1 MECVRPSAKVPMV
14 KQKDLAFVGDSKVL
28 AKAQSSF
35 QPREAHH
42 LEDTGLSLSSVLDL
56 ILKYT
61 YLEGAMTLAK
71 LMERSK
77 LSSTI
82 IHAMYRHIQ
91 KEQLC
96 DTRAMV
102 GDDYEISLSNKGR
115 SMAEVAFKKSHYAG
129 PAPVPLADYKQSVSA
144 QAPEITL
151 TAESLRAALS
161 DLVLPENVIREL
173 GAALMTGGAIML
185 YGSTGNG
192 KTSIA
197 ERLPG
202 IFGDDLI
209 YVPHAVEVSGQIIS
223 VYDPLIH
230 QTLNTYEHHVD
241 PRWVLCRRPM
251 VKVGG
256 EMRADMLE
264 PRVDEITRI
273 CVAPLQMKANTGIL
287 LIDDFGRQRIT
298 PRELLNRWIVP
309 LDRRTDVL
317 SLWSGVTFEIP
328 FEIIVVFATNLSLSD
343 LAEDAFL
350 RRLKNKI
357 KIEPLSEELFR
368 SLLTR
373 VCQEKGVPC
382 GPEMENHLT
391 QQVMVHAPDGFRA
404 CYPSDIVSIICGTAE
419 FEQRAPGFSTGDVD
433 RALQVY
439 FGL

>member
-1 MECVRPSAKVPMV
+1 VFAKT
-14 KQKDLAFVGDSKVL
+14 QT
-28 AKAQSSF
+28 SF

-42 LEDTGLSLSSVLDL
+42 LEDTGLSLSLVLDL
-56 ILKYT
+56 LLKYT

-77 LSSTI
+77 LSSTV
-82 IHAMYRHIQ
+82 IHAMYRHFQ

-115 SMAEVAFKKSHYAG
+115 NMAEVALKKGHYAG
-129 PAPVPLADYKQSVSA
+129 PAPVPLADYKQSVRF
-144 QAPEITL
+144 QAPVINL

-161 DLVLPENVIREL
+161 DLVLPQNVIQEL

-209 YVPHAVEVSGQIIS
+209 FVPHAVEVAGQIIA

-230 QTLNTYEHHVD
+230 QTVNALEHHGD
-241 PRWVLCRRPM
+241 PRWVQCRRPM

-256 EMRADMLE
+256 EMRADMLDT
-264 PRVDEITRI
+264 RMDEVTRM
-273 CVAPLQMKANTGIL
+273 CTAPLQMKANNGIL

-309 LDRRTDVL
+309 LDRHTDIL
-317 SLWSGVTFEIP
+317 SLWSGISFEIP
-328 FEIIVVFATNLSLSD
+328 FELLVVFATNLPLSE
-343 LAEDAFL
+343 LAEDAFM

-357 KIEPLSEELFR
+357 KIEPLSQELFVE
-368 SLLTR
+368 LLRR
-373 VCQEKGVPC
+373 VCEDEQLPC
-382 GPEMENHLT
+382 TLEMEQYISRECLK
-391 QQVMVHAPDGFRA
+391 QSPEGLRA
-404 CYPSDIVSIICGTAE
+404 CFPTDLMKIIRGISAFEKRTPSLNKN
-419 FEQRAPGFSTGDVD
+419 DVD
-433 RALQVY
+433 EAMRVY
-439 FGL
+439 FVH

>member
-1 MECVRPSAKVPMV
+1 
-14 KQKDLAFVGDSKVL
+14 VL
-28 AKAQSSF
+28 AKTRRSF

-42 LEDTGLSLSSVLDL
+42 LEDTGLSLSLILDL

-61 YLEGAMTLAK
+61 YLQGTMTLAK

-77 LSSTI
+77 LSSTV
-82 IHAMYRHIQ
+82 IHAMYRHFQ
-91 KEQLC
+91 REQLC

-115 SMAEVAFKKSHYAG
+115 NMAEVALKKSHYAG
-129 PAPVPLADYKQSVSA
+129 PAPVKLADYKESVSA
-144 QAPEITL
+144 QAPEINL
-151 TAESLRAALS
+151 TAESLRAALI

-173 GAALMTGGAIML
+173 GAALMTGGAMML

-209 YVPHAVEVSGQIIS
+209 YVPHAVEVAGQIIS

-230 QTLNTYEHHVD
+230 KTPHSLERQAD

-256 EMRADMLE
+256 ELTFEMLE
-264 PRVDEITRI
+264 PRVDEVTRI
-273 CVAPLQMKANTGIL
+273 GIAPLQMKANNGIL
-287 LIDDFGRQRIT
+287 LIDDFGRQRIA

-309 LDRRTDVL
+309 LDRRVDL
-317 SLWSGVTFEIP
+317 MSIAGMSFEIP
-328 FEIIVVFATNLSLSD
+328 FEVLVLFATNLKVSD

-357 KIEPLSEELFR
+357 KIESLSEDLFKELIR
-368 SLLTR
+368 RACQHKGLPLTPEIEDYFLEQ
-373 VCQEKGVPC
+373 CSKYSKGQ
-382 GPEMENHLT
+382 L
-391 QQVMVHAPDGFRA
+391 RA
-404 CYPSDIVSIICGTAE
+404 CYPTDIAAIVSGMAT
-419 FEQRAPGFSTGDVD
+419 FERRGSRMDREDVD
-433 RALQVY
+433 SALGAY
-439 FGL
+439 FAH

>member
-1 MECVRPSAKVPMV
+1 M
-14 KQKDLAFVGDSKVL
+14 L
-28 AKAQSSF
+28 AKTQASF
-35 QPREAHH
+35 QPREVHH
-42 LEDTGLSLSSVLDL
+42 LEDTGLSLSLVLDL

-71 LMERSK
+71 LMQRSK
-77 LSSTI
+77 LSSTV
-82 IHAMYRHIQ
+82 IHALYRHIQ

-115 SMAEVAFKKSHYAG
+115 SMADVALKKSHYAG
-129 PAPVPLADYKQSVSA
+129 PAPVTLADYKESVST
-144 QAPEITL
+144 QAPQISL

-161 DLVLPENVIREL
+161 DLVLPDNVIREL

-209 YVPHAVEVSGQIIS
+209 FVPHAVEVAGQIIS

-230 QTLNTYEHHVD
+230 HTLNAFEHHTD

-256 EMRADMLE
+256 EMRADMLDTKM
-264 PRVDEITRI
+264 DEVTRM
-273 CVAPLQMKANTGIL
+273 CTAPLQMKANNGIL

-309 LDRRTDVL
+309 LDRHTDIL
-317 SLWSGVTFEIP
+317 SLWSGISFEIP
-328 FEIIVVFATNLSLSD
+328 FELLVVFATNLPLSD
-343 LAEDAFL
+343 LAEDAFM

-357 KIEPLSEELFR
+357 KIEPLSRDLFV
-368 SLLTR
+368 SLLRR
-373 VCQEKGVPC
+373 VCEDEQLPC
-382 GPEMENHLT
+382 SPEMEDYVTRECLK
-391 QQVMVHAPDGFRA
+391 QSPEGLRA
-404 CYPSDIVSIICGTAE
+404 CFPTDLMKIIRGISAFEKRTPSLNKN
-419 FEQRAPGFSTGDVD
+419 DVD
-433 RALQVY
+433 EAVRVY
-439 FGL
+439 FVH